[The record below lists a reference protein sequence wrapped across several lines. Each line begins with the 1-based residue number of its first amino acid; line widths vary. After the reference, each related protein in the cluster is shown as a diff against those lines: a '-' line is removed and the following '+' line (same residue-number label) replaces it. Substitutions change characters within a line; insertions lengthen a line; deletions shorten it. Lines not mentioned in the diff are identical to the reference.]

1 MVPVPEPEILTGRR
15 IVADPAA
22 IDAIAWPAEVRVVRI
37 APDDVFAIG
46 ANGPVAIAD
55 PHAIDEPE
63 TMFSGVWLA
72 TAAVEEWV
80 ATNADWHLPHRDG
93 LAQGMV
99 AALPVKIL
107 VEGAQS
113 LVMVPVSFAAELE
126 ERL

>member
-1 MVPVPEPEILTGRR
+1 MPEPEVLTGRR

-22 IDAIAWPAEVRVVRI
+22 IDAIAWPDGVRLVRI

-46 ANGPVAIAD
+46 VAGPVPVAD

-63 TMFSGVWLA
+63 TMFSGIWLD
-72 TAAVEEWV
+72 TGAVEEWV
-80 ATNADWHLPHRDG
+80 ATNADWHLPHGDG
-93 LAQGMV
+93 LSQGMV

-107 VEGAQS
+107 VVADRA
-113 LVMVPVSFAAELE
+113 LVMVPTSFLAELG